1 MLFGGWDPGRGYLGD
16 TWTWDGA
23 VWTRRSTS
31 GPGPRRNHALAADPR
46 RAVLVLY
53 GGMRRGGL
61 LDETWEWDGDGWD
74 RREPASTP
82 GPRRVPGGMVY
93 DPRLGACVLFGGKDD
108 RKELRGDTWAYDG
121 KDWRRLADPEGAPL
135 PRHWVQLAWDADRQ
149 CLLLFGG
156 QVLQG
161 GQEVTLAEQWAR

>member
-1 MLFGGWDPGRGYLGD
+1 
-16 TWTWDGA
+16 
-23 VWTRRSTS
+23 
-31 GPGPRRNHALAADPR
+31 
-46 RAVLVLY
+46 
-53 GGMRRGGL
+53 
-61 LDETWEWDGDGWD
+61 
-74 RREPASTP
+74 
-82 GPRRVPGGMVY
+82 MVY